1 MSKINCYRG
10 KFPGEEICSRVSVL
24 ELRGDEMIENLIWAF
39 FIAVPALL
47 VVAAIVATI
56 RSNRE
61 FQVEEE

>member
-1 MSKINCYRG
+1 
-10 KFPGEEICSRVSVL
+10 
-24 ELRGDEMIENLIWAF
+24 MIENLIWAF